1 MSDAVM
7 KRAGLKRL
15 MVTRLGEQGTAD
27 WTWQDLL
34 TLCKPRVVVVMLVCA
49 LVGMALATPLLPSP
63 ATVVFGLTGIGLAA
77 GGAAAF
83 NHVVDRRLDALM
95 LRTAR
100 RPLAS
105 QRMPTALA
113 LGWATLLSVAG
124 ISLLLWQVNALTAWL
139 TLASLIGYALIYTAF
154 LKRATP
160 QNIVIGGVA
169 GAAPPL
175 LGWTAVTGS
184 LGPEPLLL
192 MLIVFAWTPPHFWA
206 LAIHKRDEYARA
218 GVPMLPVTH
227 GEAFTR
233 LQVWLYGWLTVAVTL
248 MPFVIG
254 MTGAVYLVGV
264 MALNAR
270 FMFWNFKVWRGR
282 DPRAPLAAFWFSIR
296 YILGVFGVL
305 LLDHY
310 AHGWVLWS

>member
-1 MSDAVM
+1 MSEATMTPAMVA
-7 KRAGLKRL
+7 RGEAAAGLGWGIR
-15 MVTRLGEQGTAD
+15 
-27 WTWQDLL
+27 DLV
-34 TLCKPRVVVVMLVCA
+34 TLCKPRVVLVMLVCA
-49 LVGMALATPLLPSP
+49 LVGMALARPVLPSL
-63 ATVVFGLTGIGLAA
+63 AVVVFGLVGIGLAA

-83 NHVVDRRLDALM
+83 NHVVDRRLDAMM
-95 LRTAR
+95 LRTSR
-100 RPLAS
+100 RPLAAR
-105 QRMPTALA
+105 RMPSVVA

-124 ISLLLWQVNALTAWL
+124 IGLLAWQVNALTAWL
-139 TLASLIGYALIYTAF
+139 TLGSLIGYALVYTAF
-154 LKRATP
+154 LKHATP

-175 LGWTAVTGS
+175 LGWTAVTGQ

-192 MLIVFAWTPPHFWA
+192 MLIIFAWTPPHFWA
-206 LAIHKRDEYARA
+206 LALHKREEYARA

-254 MTGAVYLVGV
+254 MSGAVYLVGV
-264 MALNAR
+264 TVLNAR
-270 FMFWNFKVWRGR
+270 FMWWNFRVWRGR
-282 DPRAPLAAFWFSIR
+282 DARAPLAAFWFSIR
-296 YILGVFGVL
+296 YLLALFGLL

-310 AHGWVLWS
+310 ALAWG

>member
-1 MSDAVM
+1 MSEATMTPAVVTG
-7 KRAGLKRL
+7 ADSALTQGWGLR
-15 MVTRLGEQGTAD
+15 
-27 WTWQDLL
+27 DLI

-49 LVGMALATPLLPSP
+49 LVGMALARPVLPSL
-63 ATVVFGLTGIGLAA
+63 AVVIYGLVGIGLAA

-83 NHVVDRRLDALM
+83 NHVVDRRLDAMM
-95 LRTAR
+95 LRTSR

-105 QRMPTALA
+105 RRMPSSVALA
-113 LGWATLLSVAG
+113 WATLLSVAG
-124 ISLLLWQVNALTAWL
+124 IGLLAWQVNALTAWL
-139 TLASLIGYALIYTAF
+139 TLGSLIGYALVYTAF
-154 LKRATP
+154 LKHATP

-175 LGWTAVTGS
+175 LGWTAVTGQ

-192 MLIVFAWTPPHFWA
+192 MLIIFAWTPPHFWA
-206 LAIHKRDEYARA
+206 LALHKREEYARA

-248 MPFVIG
+248 LPFAIG
-254 MTGAVYLVGV
+254 MSGAVYLVGV
-264 MALNAR
+264 MVLNAR
-270 FMFWNFKVWRGR
+270 FMWWNFRVWRGR

-296 YILGVFGVL
+296 YILALFGLL

-310 AHGWVLWS
+310 AMGLAW